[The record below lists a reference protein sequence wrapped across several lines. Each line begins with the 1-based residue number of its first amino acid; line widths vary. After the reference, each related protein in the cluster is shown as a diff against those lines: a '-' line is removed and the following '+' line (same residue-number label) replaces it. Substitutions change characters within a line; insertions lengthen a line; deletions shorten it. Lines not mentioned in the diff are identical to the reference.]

1 MRTMTQPPSLTDLM
15 AHWKSL
21 NDQFISSLGKGFE
34 AFLGTAE
41 GQAAAGEA
49 EKNYVATRANLAKTA
64 RETFGPMVEAAGA
77 VPLAE
82 FQRLAD
88 QVHTI
93 LLRLDRID
101 DALAKLGEGHETP
114 VTKAAKKARKAK

>member
-1 MRTMTQPPSLTDLM
+1 MRSMTQPPNLTDLM
-15 AHWKSL
+15 AQWKTL
-21 NDQFISSLGKGFE
+21 NDQFIASLGKGFD
-34 AFLGTAE
+34 AFLGTPE
-41 GQAAAGEA
+41 GQAAADEA
-49 EKNYVATRANLAKTA
+49 GKTYVATRANLAKAA

-82 FQRLAD
+82 FQRLMD

-101 DALAKLGEGHETP
+101 DALAKLTESRETP
-114 VTKAAKKARKAK
+114 APKAPRKAKKTK

>member
-1 MRTMTQPPSLTDLM
+1 MRSMTQPPNLSDLM
-15 AHWKSL
+15 AQWKTL
-21 NDQFISSLGKGFE
+21 NDQFITSLGKGFD

-41 GQAAAGEA
+41 GQAAADEA
-49 EKNYVATRANLAKTA
+49 QKTYIATRANLAKAA

-101 DALAKLGEGHETP
+101 DALAKLTESHAATP
-114 VTKAAKKARKAK
+114 AKPAKKAKKSE

>member
-1 MRTMTQPPSLTDLM
+1 MTQPPSLADLM
-15 AHWKSL
+15 NQWKSL

-34 AFLGTAE
+34 AFVGTPE
-41 GQAAAGEA
+41 GQAAASEA
-49 EKNYVATRANLAKTA
+49 EKTYVATRANLARTA

-82 FQRLAD
+82 FERLAD

-101 DALAKLGEGHETP
+101 DALAKLAESREKP
-114 VTKAAKKARKAK
+114 APRAVKKAKKAR

>member
-1 MRTMTQPPSLTDLM
+1 MRSMTQPPNLSDLM
-15 AHWKSL
+15 AQWKTL
-21 NDQFISSLGKGFE
+21 NDQFITSLGKGFD
-34 AFLGTAE
+34 AFRGTAE
-41 GQAAAGEA
+41 GQAAADEA
-49 EKNYVATRANLAKTA
+49 EKTYVATRANLAKAA

-101 DALAKLGEGHETP
+101 DALAKLAESQAPTP
-114 VTKAAKKARKAK
+114 AKPAKKAKKSK

>member
-1 MRTMTQPPSLTDLM
+1 MRRMTQPPNLSDLM
-15 AHWKSL
+15 AQWKTL
-21 NDQFISSLGKGFE
+21 NDQFITSLGKGFD

-41 GQAAAGEA
+41 GQAAADEA
-49 EKNYVATRANLAKTA
+49 EKTYVATRANLAKAA

-101 DALAKLGEGHETP
+101 DALAKLAESQAPTP
-114 VTKAAKKARKAK
+114 AKPAKKAKRSK

>member
-1 MRTMTQPPSLTDLM
+1 MRSMTQPPNLTDLM
-15 AHWKSL
+15 AQWKSL
-21 NDQFISSLGKGFE
+21 NDQFISSLGKGFD
-34 AFLGTAE
+34 AFLGTPE
-41 GQAAAGEA
+41 GQAAADEA
-49 EKNYVATRANLAKTA
+49 GKTYVATRANLARAA

-82 FQRLAD
+82 FQRLMD

-101 DALAKLGEGHETP
+101 DALAKLTESHATATVKP
-114 VTKAAKKARKAK
+114 AKKSKKAK